1 MGRFDKL
8 REEKGGLAQRFNFS
22 ISCNKKEKV
31 APCKKG
37 TLKVANLARSTFSIL
52 LNDQKLH
59 SPLKNWTWH
68 CHRPGPGS
76 LRRWI
81 GLWRD
86 GGWGWCYV
94 WVGCRWC
101 LGWWWCW
108 LASSLLPRSAKRLQP
123 AHGLRSV
130 APPPGL
136 RVSGREWCE
145 WVSEGQ
151 LADIP
156 RLPLFSTVTETGPA
170 PRQGDIWAKQP
181 ARLADAEGTLRSR
194 TMPKLYQKISSRV
207 KVESWRVEGLFGIL
221 RFITCQVQCCY
232 FTENTASLSSRYIL
246 LLNAMLA
253 SAFFDWRQS
262 LSSDSCLQ
270 SGLVIRRVA
279 TFFWS
284 AWNLLRGSDSDLEV
298 ENFCFSKQLEV
309 EPQFYILAPFH
320 HEPAWW
326 TQHNTMYT
334 EYYTI

>member
-123 AHGLRSV
+123 AHTASAQSRLRLAWEWAEGSGV
-130 APPPGL
+130 SEWV
-136 RVSGREWCE
+136 RVSWQIFPGCRFFRQLRKRGLHLGRVTSGPNSQP
-145 WVSEGQ
+145 VSLTQKALSDPEQ
-151 LADIP
+151 CQNCIKRSA
-156 RLPLFSTVTETGPA
+156 TE
-170 PRQGDIWAKQP
+170 
-181 ARLADAEGTLRSR
+181 SR
-194 TMPKLYQKISSRV
+194 
-207 KVESWRVEGLFGIL
+207 
-221 RFITCQVQCCY
+221 
-232 FTENTASLSSRYIL
+232 
-246 LLNAMLA
+246 
-253 SAFFDWRQS
+253 
-262 LSSDSCLQ
+262 
-270 SGLVIRRVA
+270 
-279 TFFWS
+279 
-284 AWNLLRGSDSDLEV
+284 
-298 ENFCFSKQLEV
+298 
-309 EPQFYILAPFH
+309 
-320 HEPAWW
+320 
-326 TQHNTMYT
+326 
-334 EYYTI
+334 

>member
-68 CHRPGPGS
+68 FHRPGPGS

-145 WVSEGQ
+145 WVSEWGS
-151 LADIP
+151 A
-156 RLPLFSTVTETGPA
+156 G
-170 PRQGDIWAKQP
+170 
-181 ARLADAEGTLRSR
+181 
-194 TMPKLYQKISSRV
+194 
-207 KVESWRVEGLFGIL
+207 
-221 RFITCQVQCCY
+221 
-232 FTENTASLSSRYIL
+232 RYSQ
-246 LLNAMLA
+246 AA
-253 SAFFDWRQS
+253 AFFDSYGNGACTSAGWHLGQTASPSRWRRRHSQIPNNAKIVS
-262 LSSDSCLQ
+262 KDQQPSQGRELKDYLESSGSSHVKCSAVISRRILQVFPQDTSCYSMQ
-270 SGLVIRRVA
+270 
-279 TFFWS
+279 
-284 AWNLLRGSDSDLEV
+284 
-298 ENFCFSKQLEV
+298 C
-309 EPQFYILAPFH
+309 
-320 HEPAWW
+320 
-326 TQHNTMYT
+326 
-334 EYYTI
+334 

>member
-68 CHRPGPGS
+68 FHRPGPGS

-194 TMPKLYQKISSRV
+194 TMPKLYQKISNRV
-207 KVESWRVEGLFGIL
+207 KVESWRTIWNPQVHHMSSAVLLFHGEYCKSFLKIHLVTQCNVSFCIL
-221 RFITCQVQCCY
+221 W
-232 FTENTASLSSRYIL
+232 
-246 LLNAMLA
+246 LA
-253 SAFFDWRQS
+253 SKPLKWFLPSIWVSHQKSCHIFLVRLKSSEGVRLWSRSWKLLFFQTARGKAPILYLGPFS
-262 LSSDSCLQ
+262 PRT
-270 SGLVIRRVA
+270 GLM
-279 TFFWS
+279 
-284 AWNLLRGSDSDLEV
+284 
-298 ENFCFSKQLEV
+298 
-309 EPQFYILAPFH
+309 
-320 HEPAWW
+320 
-326 TQHNTMYT
+326 NTT
-334 EYYTI
+334 

>member
-68 CHRPGPGS
+68 CRRPGPGS

-136 RVSGREWCE
+136 RVSRREWCE

-181 ARLADAEGTLRSR
+181 ARPTDAEGTLRSR

-246 LLNAMLA
+246 LLNVSFCILWWA
-253 SAFFDWRQS
+253 SKPLKWFLPSIWVSHQKSCHIFLVHLKSSEGVRLWSRSWKLLFFQTGRGTAPS
-262 LSSDSCLQ
+262 LFL
-270 SGLVIRRVA
+270 GP
-279 TFFWS
+279 
-284 AWNLLRGSDSDLEV
+284 
-298 ENFCFSKQLEV
+298 FS
-309 EPQFYILAPFH
+309 P
-320 HEPAWW
+320 
-326 TQHNTMYT
+326 
-334 EYYTI
+334 

>member
-37 TLKVANLARSTFSIL
+37 TLEVANLARSTFSIL

-68 CHRPGPGS
+68 CRRPGPGS

-156 RLPLFSTVTETGPA
+156 RLPLFSTG
-170 PRQGDIWAKQP
+170 WH
-181 ARLADAEGTLRSR
+181 
-194 TMPKLYQKISSRV
+194 
-207 KVESWRVEGLFGIL
+207 LFGRVTSGPNSQPVPL
-221 RFITCQVQCCY
+221 TQKALSDPEQCQNCIKRSAA
-232 FTENTASLSSRYIL
+232 ESR
-246 LLNAMLA
+246 
-253 SAFFDWRQS
+253 
-262 LSSDSCLQ
+262 
-270 SGLVIRRVA
+270 
-279 TFFWS
+279 
-284 AWNLLRGSDSDLEV
+284 
-298 ENFCFSKQLEV
+298 
-309 EPQFYILAPFH
+309 
-320 HEPAWW
+320 
-326 TQHNTMYT
+326 
-334 EYYTI
+334 